1 MKSAGKARNNGLYR
15 HIRTSKEIIRNL
27 LNDSRKIQIL
37 LGIIRKELLYMD
49 DAIHIS
55 PDDIE
60 IVNASEYSE
69 DLTEYF
75 NDMPEVARPL
85 LKGAKEVFSKIE
97 QMLYSAPA
105 FINLV
110 KASIP
115 EQTFQA
121 ILTDDQKAKIA
132 SGALRLMTKK
142 DGSLMANLVNPE
154 TNKIVSTISLQS
166 VNLSPAISQAMTS
179 YASQMQMAQIAE
191 QIQVVQLAIEEVRQ
205 GQEYDRLAMAYSC
218 QQKLLQAMEI
228 KNPELKAMA
237 LLQIASDAED
247 SRNLLMQSQN
257 VNLVFIKEQPESFF
271 GKLLSGATPD
281 KISQRMNEIRESL
294 SAVNMVSLAE
304 AMAYQEM
311 GENAAA
317 RQSLQ
322 YYASYIEK
330 AYLSTKGLVERLD
343 LIDPAPENYWTKALP
358 DIRKKI
364 QALPCVEEMQL
375 LEGDD
380 EDGK

>member
-1 MKSAGKARNNGLYR
+1 
-15 HIRTSKEIIRNL
+15 
-27 LNDSRKIQIL
+27 
-37 LGIIRKELLYMD
+37 MD

-97 QMLYSAPA
+97 QMLYSAPS

-364 QALPCVEEMQL
+364 KALPCVEEMQL

>member
-1 MKSAGKARNNGLYR
+1 
-15 HIRTSKEIIRNL
+15 
-27 LNDSRKIQIL
+27 
-37 LGIIRKELLYMD
+37 MD

-317 RQSLQ
+317 RQCLQ

>member
-1 MKSAGKARNNGLYR
+1 
-15 HIRTSKEIIRNL
+15 
-27 LNDSRKIQIL
+27 
-37 LGIIRKELLYMD
+37 MD
-49 DAIHIS
+49 DVIHIS

-60 IVNASEYSE
+60 IIDASEYSE

-75 NDMPEVARPL
+75 SDMPEVARPL

-110 KASIP
+110 KASVP

-121 ILTDDQKAKIA
+121 ILTDDQKVKIA

-166 VNLSPAISQAMTS
+166 VNLSPEISQAMTS

-218 QQKLLQAMEI
+218 QQKLLQAMEM

-257 VNLVFIKEQPESFF
+257 VNLTFIKEQPESFF

-294 SAVNMVSLAE
+294 SAVNMVSLTE

-343 LIDPAPENYWTKALP
+343 LIDPAPENYWTKTLP

>member
-1 MKSAGKARNNGLYR
+1 
-15 HIRTSKEIIRNL
+15 
-27 LNDSRKIQIL
+27 
-37 LGIIRKELLYMD
+37 MD

-154 TNKIVSTISLQS
+154 TNRIVSTISLQS

-191 QIQVVQLAIEEVRQ
+191 QIQVVQLAIKEVRQ

>member
-1 MKSAGKARNNGLYR
+1 
-15 HIRTSKEIIRNL
+15 
-27 LNDSRKIQIL
+27 
-37 LGIIRKELLYMD
+37 MD
-49 DAIHIS
+49 DNVIHI
-55 PDDIE
+55 PPEDIE
-60 IVNASEYSE
+60 IIDASEYSE

-85 LKGAKEVFSKIE
+85 VKGAKEAFSKIE

-110 KASIP
+110 KASVP
-115 EQTFQA
+115 EQAFQA

-132 SGALRLMTKK
+132 SGALKLMTKK

-154 TNKIVSTISLQS
+154 TNKIVSTISLQN
-166 VNLSPAISQAMTS
+166 VNLSPALSQAMTS
-179 YASQMQMAQIAE
+179 YAYQMQMAQIAE

-257 VNLVFIKEQPESFF
+257 ANLAFINDQPESFF
-271 GKLLSGATPD
+271 GKLFQGATPE
-281 KISQRMNEIRESL
+281 KIGQRMNEIRESL
-294 SAVNMVSLAE
+294 SAVNMASLAE

-322 YYASYIEK
+322 YYAEYIEK
-330 AYLSTKGLVERLD
+330 SYLSKKGLVERLD
-343 LIDPAPENYWTKALP
+343 LIDPAPENYWTKTLP
-358 DIRKKI
+358 DIKRKI
-364 QALPCVEEMQL
+364 QALPCVEEVAL
-375 LEGDD
+375 LEGGD
-380 EDGK
+380 EDGEQSMQE

>member
-1 MKSAGKARNNGLYR
+1 
-15 HIRTSKEIIRNL
+15 
-27 LNDSRKIQIL
+27 
-37 LGIIRKELLYMD
+37 MD

-358 DIRKKI
+358 YIRKKI

>member
-1 MKSAGKARNNGLYR
+1 
-15 HIRTSKEIIRNL
+15 
-27 LNDSRKIQIL
+27 
-37 LGIIRKELLYMD
+37 MD
-49 DAIHIS
+49 DAIHIL

-60 IVNASEYSE
+60 IIDTSEYSE

-75 NDMPEVARPL
+75 SDMPEVARPL
-85 LKGAKEVFSKIE
+85 LKGAKEVFLKIE

-105 FINLV
+105 FINLA
-110 KASIP
+110 KASVP
-115 EQTFQA
+115 EQTFRA
-121 ILTDDQKAKIA
+121 ILTDDQKVKIA

-166 VNLSPAISQAMTS
+166 VNLSPEISQAMTS

-257 VNLVFIKEQPESFF
+257 ANLVFIKEQPESFF

-358 DIRKKI
+358 NIRKKI

-380 EDGK
+380 EDRK

>member
-1 MKSAGKARNNGLYR
+1 
-15 HIRTSKEIIRNL
+15 
-27 LNDSRKIQIL
+27 
-37 LGIIRKELLYMD
+37 MD
-49 DAIHIS
+49 DVTHIS

-60 IVNASEYSE
+60 IVDASEYSE

-75 NDMPEVARPL
+75 SDMPEVARPL
-85 LKGAKEVFSKIE
+85 LKGAKEAFSKIE
-97 QMLYSAPA
+97 QMLYSSPA

-110 KASIP
+110 KASVP
-115 EQTFQA
+115 AQTFQA

-132 SGALRLMTKK
+132 NGALKLMTKK

-166 VNLSPAISQAMTS
+166 VNLSPTISQAMTS

-218 QQKLLQAMEI
+218 QQKLLQAMEM

-257 VNLVFIKEQPESFF
+257 VNLTFIKEQPESFF

-294 SAVNMVSLAE
+294 SAVNMVSLTE

-322 YYASYIEK
+322 YYADYIEK
-330 AYLSTKGLVERLD
+330 SYLSTKGLVERLD
-343 LIDPAPENYWTKALP
+343 LIDPAPENYWTKTLP
-358 DIRKKI
+358 DIKKKI
-364 QALPCVEEMQL
+364 QALPCIEEMQL

-380 EDGK
+380 EDGE

>member
-1 MKSAGKARNNGLYR
+1 
-15 HIRTSKEIIRNL
+15 
-27 LNDSRKIQIL
+27 
-37 LGIIRKELLYMD
+37 MD

-85 LKGAKEVFSKIE
+85 LKGAKEVFSTIE

>member
-1 MKSAGKARNNGLYR
+1 
-15 HIRTSKEIIRNL
+15 
-27 LNDSRKIQIL
+27 
-37 LGIIRKELLYMD
+37 MD

-294 SAVNMVSLAE
+294 SVVNMVSLAE

>member
-1 MKSAGKARNNGLYR
+1 
-15 HIRTSKEIIRNL
+15 
-27 LNDSRKIQIL
+27 
-37 LGIIRKELLYMD
+37 MD

-154 TNKIVSTISLQS
+154 TNKIVSSISLQS

>member
-1 MKSAGKARNNGLYR
+1 
-15 HIRTSKEIIRNL
+15 
-27 LNDSRKIQIL
+27 
-37 LGIIRKELLYMD
+37 MD

-60 IVNASEYSE
+60 IVNTSEYSE

-75 NDMPEVARPL
+75 NDMPEVSRPL

-110 KASIP
+110 KASVP

-121 ILTDDQKAKIA
+121 ILTDNQKAKIA

-237 LLQIASDAED
+237 LLQIVSDAED

-375 LEGDD
+375 LEEDD
-380 EDGK
+380 EEGK

>member
-1 MKSAGKARNNGLYR
+1 
-15 HIRTSKEIIRNL
+15 
-27 LNDSRKIQIL
+27 
-37 LGIIRKELLYMD
+37 MD

-380 EDGK
+380 DDGK

>member
-1 MKSAGKARNNGLYR
+1 
-15 HIRTSKEIIRNL
+15 
-27 LNDSRKIQIL
+27 
-37 LGIIRKELLYMD
+37 MD

-380 EDGK
+380 EEGK

>member
-1 MKSAGKARNNGLYR
+1 
-15 HIRTSKEIIRNL
+15 
-27 LNDSRKIQIL
+27 
-37 LGIIRKELLYMD
+37 MD

-55 PDDIE
+55 PYDIE

-330 AYLSTKGLVERLD
+330 AYLSTKGLVEHLD